1 VDILPQCDR
10 LLLGSRSTCSTRKVE
25 VNLAKRALHPTVR
38 ASEQVNDET
47 YPYEFEQPSDM
58 GVLGDL
64 DIDGAALMR

>member
-1 VDILPQCDR
+1 
-10 LLLGSRSTCSTRKVE
+10 
-25 VNLAKRALHPTVR
+25 VR

>member
-1 VDILPQCDR
+1 LQIPPHEPR
-10 LLLGSRSTCSTRKVE
+10 LSLGSRSTCSIREVE

-64 DIDGAALMR
+64 IIDGAALMR